1 MLLIKIGGGK
11 ELNLKGIAVDLATVN
26 EKFIIVHGANA
37 LRDEL
42 AQKLGIE
49 KKVVTSLSGYDSVLS
64 DENTIDLM
72 MMAYAGLKNKR
83 IVELLQQNGINAV
96 GLSGVDGKLLQGK
109 RNSGIKVREGGK
121 TLLLRDFSGKPKAI
135 NKKLLDL
142 LLENGYTPVL
152 SVPLIDENN
161 FAINSENDDIV
172 ALLQSEFKADKII
185 SLIEAPGFLLD
196 KNDPSSL
203 VTKMSKSELETM
215 EQKVDGRMKRKI
227 LALRKLFCEGIPS
240 GEAGGTTVILSD
252 GRTENPIK
260 DALNGKGTT
269 IQ

>member
-1 MLLIKIGGGK
+1 MFIVKIGGGK
-11 ELNLKGIAVDLATVN
+11 DLNLKGIISDLATLK

-42 AQKLGIE
+42 AVKLNYQ

-64 DENTIDLM
+64 NEETIDLM

-83 IVELLQQNGINAV
+83 IVELCQQNGINAV
-96 GLSGVDGKLLQGK
+96 GLSGLDGKVIQGK

-135 NKKLLDL
+135 NKALLELLLD
-142 LLENGYTPVL
+142 NGYIPVL

-172 ALLQSEFKADKII
+172 ALLQTELKTEKVI

-203 VTKMSKSELETM
+203 LSKMSKAELEAM
-215 EQKVDGRMKRKI
+215 EEKVEGRMKRKI
-227 LALRKLFCEGIPS
+227 LAIRKLFD
-240 GEAGGTTVILSD
+240 GGDTTVIISD
-252 GRTENPIK
+252 GRTEHPIL
-260 DALNGKGTT
+260 DALEGKGTT
-269 IQ
+269 IS